1 MEGGK
6 WIGELKELGS
16 GVGRDKK
23 EGQRAQE
30 TEWKFAA
37 AGGGRVCSHL
47 PETWNGGASQK
58 SLVMTFA
65 ETHSRGDMEPE
76 EATSWSQAGLPVR
89 R

>member
-47 PETWNGGASQK
+47 PET
-58 SLVMTFA
+58 
-65 ETHSRGDMEPE
+65 
-76 EATSWSQAGLPVR
+76 
-89 R
+89 